1 MESHVC
7 DKALCRQKEALIEQA
22 KKVAKPPQHS
32 TESYEIH
39 LYNAKVVGAQSYY
52 KIATHINIDFN
63 VLNLSCHEGSSPID
77 LERKNCN
84 RLRRKGRPLTKA
96 EIGLY
101 GNTPMMRYVAGS
113 DEPNLSNRI
122 LFSINRRGRRN
133 EKQISTQQKVVKKST
148 TISE

>member
-1 MESHVC
+1 MKKKYSEFLGFKIKVHPKGGKWTVESHVC

-63 VLNLSCHEGSSPID
+63 VLNLAVMRVFTNR
-77 LERKNCN
+77 LRTQKCN
-84 RLRRKGRPLTKA
+84 RLRRKRQTS
-96 EIGLY
+96 Y
-101 GNTPMMRYVAGS
+101 
-113 DEPNLSNRI
+113 
-122 LFSINRRGRRN
+122 
-133 EKQISTQQKVVKKST
+133 KKRK
-148 TISE
+148 